1 MTLEQYKW
9 PMMTWDEAHKKY
21 MDTELAVEE
30 ARVDITGTPFPLGNQ
45 MFQNAGAKAI
55 IKELEPKLPDL
66 ASKVQFAAT
75 RFKQMCPFARTM
87 Q

>member
-1 MTLEQYKW
+1 
-9 PMMTWDEAHKKY
+9 
-21 MDTELAVEE
+21 
-30 ARVDITGTPFPLGNQ
+30 
-45 MFQNAGAKAI
+45 MFQNAEAKAI